1 MKVVKRIVIVGGGTA
16 GWITA
21 SWFARRWS
29 KRLDVVVID
38 KTQPE
43 RVGVGEATLL
53 SFPEVM
59 RQMNYEPKQW
69 MNEIAATYKAGILF
83 PGWGKKEN
91 VIWHPFGFG
100 ILGDGDNPNIPRVP
114 LYDVWSNYQDQYDI
128 KDISGLYKSAM
139 KNNIEPDYI
148 RDTYAYQI
156 DCGKLVQFLQKNT
169 IPFLKEYIQSDVV
182 EVYKDGISDDI
193 TKSNIK
199 KLVLDDG
206 SEITGDLFIDCT
218 GWKQMLI
225 GENNVDLSDRLFIDT
240 AFAAKVEYEN
250 KSQEMHP
257 YTDCAALEHGWRW
270 RIPTRSRIGTGYC
283 FNRSITDPDVVADAF
298 VKHWN
303 NRIKKEDLRMLDWK
317 PQYVKK
323 FWEGNV
329 VPIGLSAGFI
339 EPLESTGLALM
350 IRGCE
355 FLEESMVD
363 CFYNPYETGIYD
375 IRMKCAFESAVD
387 YVNMHYSYCEREG
400 KFWDYVRLSHE
411 KSGMQKYM
419 EDQINDPHLI
429 TFQQHRSSSFFGGS
443 NWHVWL
449 LQLMPE
455 IVKKEYWYEDVKEIV
470 PRFEN
475 YLARLDSSVKQSI
488 SHKSIL
494 NHWHG
499 K

>member
-1 MKVVKRIVIVGGGTA
+1 MKVVKKIVIVGGGTA

-21 SWFARRWS
+21 SWFARRWN
-29 KRLDVVVID
+29 KRIDVVVID
-38 KTQPE
+38 KSQPE

-53 SFPEVM
+53 SFPAVM
-59 RQMNYEPKQW
+59 RQMNYEPQQW
-69 MNEIAATYKAGILF
+69 MNEIDATYKAGILF
-83 PGWGKKEN
+83 PGWGKEEN

-100 ILGDGDNPNIPRVP
+100 IIGDGDDPSLPRVP
-114 LYDVWSNYQDQYDI
+114 LYDIWTSYQDQYDI

-139 KNNIEPDYI
+139 NNKIETDYI

-169 IPFLKEYIQSDVV
+169 IPYLKEYIQSDVV
-182 EVYKDGISDDI
+182 DIYRDGLSDDV
-193 TKSNIK
+193 TKSDIK
-199 KLVLDDG
+199 KLILDDG

-218 GWKQMLI
+218 GWKQMLVGNHNI
-225 GENNVDLSDRLFIDT
+225 DLSDRLFIDT

-298 VKHWN
+298 VEHWN

-317 PQYVKK
+317 PQYVEK

-355 FLEESMVD
+355 FLEECMVD

-387 YVNMHYSYCEREG
+387 YVNMHYSYCERKG

-419 EDQINDPHLI
+419 EDQINDPHLT

-449 LQLMPE
+449 LQLMSE
-455 IVKKEYWYEDVKEIV
+455 IPKKEYWYKDVKDIV

-475 YLARLDSSVKQSI
+475 YIQRLDSSVKQSI
-488 SHKSIL
+488 SQKSIL
-494 NHWHG
+494 EGWYG

>member
-69 MNEIAATYKAGILF
+69 MNEIDATYKAGILF

-419 EDQINDPHLI
+419 EDQINDPHLT

-488 SHKSIL
+488 SQKSIL
-494 NHWHG
+494 EGWYG

>member
-1 MKVVKRIVIVGGGTA
+1 MKKVHKIVIVGGGTA

-21 SWFARRWS
+21 SWFARRWRS
-29 KRLDVVVID
+29 LEVVVID
-38 KTQPE
+38 KSDPE

-53 SFPEVM
+53 SFPQVM
-59 RQMNYEPKQW
+59 REMGYEPHQW
-69 MNEIAATYKAGILF
+69 MNEIDATFKAGILF
-83 PGWGKKEN
+83 PGWGKEEN
-91 VIWHPFGFG
+91 NIWHPFGFG
-100 ILGDGDNPNIPRVP
+100 ILGDGDDPSIPRVP
-114 LYDVWSNYQDQYDI
+114 LYDVWSNYQDQNEI
-128 KDISGLYKSAM
+128 KSISGLYRSAM
-139 KNNIEPDYI
+139 QNKVEPDYI

-169 IPFLKEYIQSDVV
+169 IPYLKEYIKSDVI
-182 EVYKDGISDDI
+182 EVYRDGLSDDL
-193 TKSNIK
+193 TRSNIK
-199 KLVLDDG
+199 ELVLDDG
-206 SEITGDLFIDCT
+206 SRITGDLFIDCT

-225 GENNVDLSDRLFIDT
+225 GNHNVDLTDRLFIDT
-240 AFAAKVEYEN
+240 AFAAKVEYEDKN
-250 KSQEMHP
+250 KEMHP
-257 YTDCAALEHGWRW
+257 YTDCRALEHGWRW
-270 RIPTRSRIGTGYC
+270 RIPTQSRIGTGYC

-298 VKHWN
+298 VKHWD
-303 NRIKKEDLRMLDWK
+303 NRIEKKELRMLDWK

-323 FWEGNV
+323 FWDGNV
-329 VPIGLSAGFI
+329 IPIGLSAGFI

-355 FLEESMVD
+355 WLEECMVD
-363 CFYNPYETGIYD
+363 CVFNEYETDIYNV
-375 IRMKCAFESAVD
+375 RMKCAFESAVD

-419 EDQINDPHLI
+419 EDQTNNPDSL
-429 TFQQHRSSSFFGGS
+429 TFQDHRSSSFFGGS

-455 IVKKEYWYEDVKEIV
+455 ISKKTYWYDDVKEVI

-475 YLARLDSSVKQSI
+475 YLRRLDSSVNQSVPQI
-488 SHKSIL
+488 NLLKE
-494 NHWHG
+494 WYG

>member
-69 MNEIAATYKAGILF
+69 MNEIDATYKAGILF

-475 YLARLDSSVKQSI
+475 YIARLDSSVKQSI

>member
-69 MNEIAATYKAGILF
+69 MNEIDATYKAGILF

-355 FLEESMVD
+355 FLEECMVD

-419 EDQINDPHLI
+419 EDQINDPHLT

-475 YLARLDSSVKQSI
+475 YIARLDSSVKQSI

>member
-69 MNEIAATYKAGILF
+69 MNEIDATYKAGILF

-455 IVKKEYWYEDVKEIV
+455 IVKKEYLYEDVKEIV

-475 YLARLDSSVKQSI
+475 YIARLDSSVKQSI

>member
-69 MNEIAATYKAGILF
+69 MNEIDATYKAGILF

-419 EDQINDPHLI
+419 EDQINDPHLT

>member
-69 MNEIAATYKAGILF
+69 MNEIDATYKAGILF

-139 KNNIEPDYI
+139 KNNVEPDYI

>member
-1 MKVVKRIVIVGGGTA
+1 MKKVNKLVIVGGGTA

-69 MNEIAATYKAGILF
+69 MNEIDATYKAGILF